1 LDLRCRFGNICVE
14 RYAYITHI
22 NSGFAFLGI
31 EFRGKNKQVSQKRLN
46 KSINQIHQLSKTKS
60 GFLKFIDELNSYLLG
75 QYFPKGM
82 SFVDIARKDVIE
94 AVHKLNSRP
103 RKCLNYAT
111 PYEVFRE
118 LTGID
123 AIILVKGIRL

>member
-1 LDLRCRFGNICVE
+1 VIHTLQNL
-14 RYAYITHI
+14 IT
-22 NSGFAFLGI
+22 LGK
-31 EFRGKNKQVSQKRLN
+31 E
-46 KSINQIHQLSKTKS
+46 
-60 GFLKFIDELNSYLLG
+60 
-75 QYFPKGM
+75 
-82 SFVDIARKDVIE
+82 VIE

-123 AIILVKGIRL
+123 AIILVKGIHL